1 MTASSILVTGAAGFA
16 GRHLLAHLRLSA
28 ADTQVFAWSLHPHA
42 GAASDT
48 DANSDNVRWRQ
59 VDITNKQAVQQAISD
74 APPKRIV
81 HLAGSPHVGQSWR
94 NTLLPLQTNVLG
106 THHLLEAVR
115 LHSPDSRVVVV
126 TSAMIYQASAAPLN
140 EDAPLVPSSPY
151 GLSKLAQDQ
160 LALAAAHDDGLQVVV
175 ARPFNHIGPG
185 QDPTFAVSGFARQIA
200 LIESGIAPPV
210 IHVGNLD
217 AERDLTD
224 VRDVVDAYVRLLD
237 QGRAGRPYNICMGTA
252 YRIGDLLDRLIAL
265 SRVPVTRTVD
275 PERLRPSDLPRLVG
289 DSTRLRTE
297 LGWAPQ
303 RSLQQTLADTL
314 EWWRG
319 AVAAGRVTA

>member
-16 GRHLLAHLRLSA
+16 GRHLLAHLRASA
-28 ADTQVFAWSLHPHA
+28 AGHQVLAWSRQPH
-42 GAASDT
+42 D
-48 DANSDNVRWRQ
+48 DDRQVHWRR
-59 VDITNKQAVQQAISD
+59 VDITDKHAVHQAITG
-74 APPKRIV
+74 ARPARIV

-94 NTLLPLQTNVLG
+94 NSLLPLQTNVLG

-126 TSAMIYQASAAPLN
+126 TSAMIYQASTAPLT

-185 QDPTFAVSGFARQIA
+185 QDPTFAISSFARQIA
-200 LIESGIAPPV
+200 LIEAGLAPAV
-210 IHVGNLD
+210 LQVGNLD

-237 QGRAGRPYNICMGTA
+237 HGRAGRPYNICTGTA
-252 YRIGDLLDRLIAL
+252 HRIGDLLDRLIAL
-265 SRVPVTRTVD
+265 ARVPVTRTVD
-275 PERLRPSDLPRLVG
+275 PDRLRPSDMPRLVG
-289 DSTRLRTE
+289 DSTRVRTE

-303 RSLQQTLADTL
+303 RPLQQTLGDTL

-319 AVAAGRVTA
+319 EVAAGRVTA

>member
-1 MTASSILVTGAAGFA
+1 MAGASILVTGAAGFA
-16 GRHLLAHLRLSA
+16 GRHLLAHLCTSA
-28 ADTQVFAWSLHPHA
+28 AGDEVLAWSRQPPTQ
-42 GAASDT
+42 T
-48 DANSDNVRWRQ
+48 DGVRWRQ
-59 VDITNKQAVQQAISD
+59 VDITDRHAVHQAISE
-74 APPKRIV
+74 AQPAHIV
-81 HLAGSPHVGQSWR
+81 HLAGSPHVGQSWL
-94 NTLLPLQTNVLG
+94 NSLLPLQTNVLG

-115 LHSPDSRVVVV
+115 LHSPQSRVVVV
-126 TSAMIYQASAAPLN
+126 TSAMIYQASAMALT

-160 LALAAAHDDGLQVVV
+160 LALTAAHDDGLHVVV

-185 QDPTFAVSGFARQIA
+185 QDPTFAVSSFARQIA
-200 LIESGIAPPV
+200 LIEAGLAAPV

-237 QGRAGRPYNICMGTA
+237 HGRAGWPYNICTGTA
-252 YRIGDLLDRLIAL
+252 YRVGDLLDRLIAL

-275 PERLRPSDLPRLVG
+275 ADRLRPSDLPRLVG
-289 DSTRLRTE
+289 DCTRLRTT

-303 RSLQQTLADTL
+303 RPLDDTL
-314 EWWRG
+314 RDALDWWRE
-319 AVAAGRVTA
+319 AAAAGRVSP